1 MYRFFAQLLP
11 QNARRHIQQ
20 LLAYADVR
28 TRPDTFIGFVFIFG
42 LAAAAAVA
50 WNLWVLLE
58 VRPLLSFPA
67 SFIIIEVVVYT
78 LLVLSIGKKAKF
90 IEMVLPDALQLMASN
105 LRAGLTT
112 DRALLLS
119 ARPEF
124 GPLRDELNKAG
135 KEIATGKEIG
145 AALLEMSKRV
155 KSDILDRTVSLICSG
170 LRSGGELASLL
181 EQNAAD
187 LRNQDL
193 VDKKIRSSVQMYVIF
208 IFAALGIGAPVLF
221 ALSSILVDVISAN
234 LNAIFIPPEVGAHI
248 PISISGIQ
256 VSSSFIVQYTLLSL
270 VTSVVLGSLVLG
282 LISRGREQDGIRYI
296 LILLV
301 LSLSVYFLTRY
312 VLHML
317 FGGLFGIV

>member
-1 MYRFFAQLLP
+1 MYRFFAYLVP
-11 QNARRHIQQ
+11 ERARRHIQR

-28 TRPDTFIGFVFIFG
+28 TRADTFIGFILIFG
-42 LAAAAAVA
+42 LAAGLVVA
-50 WNLWVLLE
+50 WNLWVLFRLNP
-58 VRPLLSFPA
+58 VLY
-67 SFIIIEVVVYT
+67 FIIVFISIEVVVYT
-78 LLVLSIGKKAKF
+78 LLALSIGKKARY

-124 GPLRDELNKAG
+124 GPLADELNKAG
-135 KEIATGKEIG
+135 KEIATGREISEALKEIT
-145 AALLEMSKRV
+145 ARV
-155 KSDILDRTVSLICSG
+155 RSDILDRTISLIVSG

-234 LNAIFIPPEVGAHI
+234 LNAVFIPPEVSARI
-248 PISISGIQ
+248 PISVSGIQ

-282 LISRGREQDGIRYI
+282 LISKGKEREGIRYI

-301 LSLSVYFLTRY
+301 LSLSAYFAVRT
-312 VLHML
+312 VLQAL
-317 FGGLFGIV
+317 FSGLFGI